1 VSSPSD
7 APVREAGTRTRSGN
21 AMLRTRAAIL
31 DAAAGCV
38 ERYGVRKTT
47 MSDVASRGGVAKAT
61 LYNHFRTKD
70 DVLAAL
76 VASQVAALGAQCAA
90 VAAGRAPDGPAP
102 APGRGLAA
110 ALDYAAHRLGSSR
123 PLRRVAADEP
133 ALLALLGTPGE
144 GRLWDGVRDAVGAVL
159 REAGAPTDRVSVD
172 LVLRWVVAHAMW
184 PGTPQEV
191 ALGARALE
199 QALGEAP
206 AAAPDG
212 QVASPAPASPV
223 EAAVEVAAAP
233 AAPAGPVAAGV
244 GWPG

>member
-21 AMLRTRAAIL
+21 AMLRTRSAIL

-47 MSDVASRGGVAKAT
+47 MSDVAARAGVAKAT

-70 DVLAAL
+70 DVLGAL
-76 VASQVAALGAQCAA
+76 VETQVAALGAKCAH
-90 VAAGRAPDGPAP
+90 VAAGRPLAAPV
-102 APGRGLAA
+102 PGLAMPDPGAGLAA
-110 ALDYAAHRLGSSR
+110 ALAHAAHQLGSSR

-144 GRLWDGVRDAVGAVL
+144 GRLWDAVRAAVTAVL
-159 REAGAPTDRVSVD
+159 TSAGAPTDRTAVD

-206 AAAPDG
+206 AAVPDR
-212 QVASPAPASPV
+212 APAPVPPI
-223 EAAVEVAAAP
+223 EPTEPPPAP
-233 AAPAGPVAAGV
+233 LRPGV
-244 GWPG
+244 GWPS